1 MKPYIDFN
9 TKRRKKYTNK
19 ADKNLFKKLNNVL
32 HGKTMKNMRKRIKV
46 RITTN
51 EKEFIKYASRPTY
64 IGHKKF
70 DKHLVVI
77 HEKKEVLNLNK
88 PIYVGNTVLKL
99 SKHEMCKFYVKR
111 KNVKKKRKNV
121 KNVYCYLL
129 RLIVYALKLMKI
141 FMK

>member
-99 SKHEMCKFYVKR
+99 SKHEMYKFYVKR
-111 KNVKKKRKNV
+111 KNVKKKER
-121 KNVYCYLL
+121 
-129 RLIVYALKLMKI
+129 M
-141 FMK
+141 